1 MGSSKHPCLVQ
12 YRSIF
17 HEGSFEKCD
26 YEHTLFIKTN
36 KEGKV
41 LIISLYHEFNMTDL
55 GKMRYFLGLEVLQ
68 NLMVDKTYYK
78 QVVGSLMYLTTTR
91 PDLMFVVSI
100 ISRKGGDD
108 ELVAY
113 TDSDYAG
120 DLEDRKSTSDQNQSR
135 SCVIQCDNSSAIK
148 LSKNPV
154 MHGRSKHIDYI
165 AIHKSVSDIMTKPL
179 KLNTFVKLRGQ
190 LGVCSKLM

>member
-1 MGSSKHPCLVQ
+1 MAQASTRAWYNRIEAYFMKEV
-12 YRSIF
+12 
-17 HEGSFEKCD
+17 FEKCD

-41 LIISLYHEFNMTDL
+41 LIHEFDMTDL

-68 NLMVDKTYYK
+68 KSDDKTYYK
-78 QVVGSLMYLTTTR
+78 QVVGSLMYLTATQ
-91 PDLMFVVSI
+91 PYLMFVVSI

-135 SCVIQCDNSSAIK
+135 SCVIQCDSSSAIK
-148 LSKNPV
+148 LLKNPV
-154 MHGRSKHIDYI
+154 MHGRIYCDTQEQL
-165 AIHKSVSDIMTKPL
+165 ADIMTKPL

-190 LGVCSKLM
+190 LGVCSETNVN